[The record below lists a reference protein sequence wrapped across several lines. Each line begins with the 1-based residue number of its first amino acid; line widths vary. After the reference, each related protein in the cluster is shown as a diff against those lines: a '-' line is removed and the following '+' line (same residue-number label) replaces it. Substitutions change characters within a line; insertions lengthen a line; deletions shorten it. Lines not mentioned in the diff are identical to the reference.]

1 MRNLKEILEKIEIL
15 IAEKDIDMSKIKDLH
30 IDFIKNKLKNQHC
43 INNFIG
49 DFPTF
54 IEPVHLKSNVKIGDD
69 VLIGPNVYVGE
80 NCIIGD
86 YGEII
91 NTIIFD
97 NVEIGEN
104 FKLENCIIAKN
115 SKLTFS
121 NFKAFDCILKGQSNS
136 LENVEKFSL

>member
-1 MRNLKEILEKIEIL
+1 VRDLKEILEKIENL
-15 IAEKDIDMSKIKDLH
+15 IAEKDIDMSKIKDLQ

-43 INNFIG
+43 INNYIG

-54 IEPVHLKSNVKIGDD
+54 IEPVHLKANVKIGDD
-69 VLIGPNVYVGE
+69 VLIGPNVYVGD
-80 NCIIGD
+80 NCRIGD

-104 FKLENCIIAKN
+104 FKLENCIIAKE
-115 SKLTFS
+115 SKLTF
-121 NFKAFDCILKGQSNS
+121 NNLKAFSCILKGQTDNKEN
-136 LENVEKFSL
+136 LEKISF